1 MTTEEAILAK
11 LAQVL
16 ERLEVLESVHAD
28 TVVIQNSTVNVY
40 SGEHAPVLVA
50 EADELQIRV
59 RRGVTVHIGGDRK
72 GEIRTNEG
80 QLRVKAKG
88 AIGSAYTETGK
99 VEVTSKSGDVN
110 LGLELPESD

>member
-11 LAQVL
+11 LAQIL

-50 EADELQIRV
+50 EAGELQIRV
-59 RRGVTVHIGGDRK
+59 RRGVTVHIGGDLK
-72 GEIRTNEG
+72 GEIRTHEG

-88 AIGSAYTETGK
+88 AIGSASTETGK
-99 VEVTSKSGDVN
+99 VEVTSKKGDVK
-110 LGLELPESD
+110 LGLELSDSE